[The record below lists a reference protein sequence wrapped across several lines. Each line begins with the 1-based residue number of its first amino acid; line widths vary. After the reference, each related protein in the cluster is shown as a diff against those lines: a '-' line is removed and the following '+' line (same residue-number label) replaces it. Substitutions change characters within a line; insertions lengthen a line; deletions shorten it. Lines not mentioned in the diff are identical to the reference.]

1 MREKNNTRVGIY
13 IDQNLLDRCDE
24 NLSKTNARSRSEFIS
39 DAIEMYLSW
48 LASKD
53 TSKVLTPALENV
65 IGAKIA
71 TTENHIARVIFK
83 QSVEIAMMMHVIA
96 GAFQIDEDN
105 LDRLRGLCVDEVSK
119 IGGRFKFED
128 AVRIQKG

>member
-1 MREKNNTRVGIY
+1 MSEKTSIGLY
-13 IDQNLLDRCDE
+13 IDKAVLDDIE
-24 NLSKTNARSRSEFIS
+24 SVLKKTNCLSRNEFIS
-39 DAIEMYLSW
+39 EAIRYYIAFLKRGIYS
-48 LASKD
+48 D
-53 TSKVLTPALENV
+53 ILTPAYESV

-96 GAFQIDEDN
+96 GAFEIDEDN

-119 IGGRFKFED
+119 LGGRFKFDD

>member
-1 MREKNNTRVGIY
+1 MKTKNSARVGIY
-13 IDQNLLDRCDE
+13 IDKRLLDRCDE
-24 NLSKTNARSRSEFIS
+24 NLSNTNAKSRSEFIS

-48 LASKD
+48 LASRD
-53 TSKVLTPALENV
+53 TSKVLTPALESV

-96 GAFQIDEDN
+96 GAFEIDEDN

-119 IGGRFKFED
+119 LGGRFKFDD